1 METVTSNKPKLYALL
16 VGINDYNENI
26 LLAGKKVKFPELYG
40 CVSDANKV
48 RKYLKTESSF
58 ETSIKLLEDHNATKA
73 EIVRQFDDHLGKA
86 GKDDTVLFY
95 FSGHGTQEFADKSV
109 FKSETDNRLESIAC
123 YFSKSDD
130 DFLLADKELRWLIY
144 KLSQKKSHIVTIF
157 DCCHSGDNTRNG
169 YLLKESFANVIEK
182 RGAFVFPQRDWD
194 KFIFSKEIDKNTFLQ
209 LGDTD
214 LLPEG
219 KHYNLSACESDES
232 AVEIS
237 GEAVFTRALLN
248 VLKTSGGNITY
259 YSLNSR
265 IRQYMRNVYEQN
277 PKIYVANQDRTDLFC
292 NFLNKPFDKNKNVFG
307 ELTFN
312 GNSGWQL
319 NLGAIHGIN
328 KKIGPLKIFDPDDLS
343 LKLSGTI

>member
-48 RKYLKTESSF
+48 RKYLKTESYF

-95 FSGHGTQEFADKSV
+95 FSGHGTQEFADKSI

-144 KLSQKKSHIVTIF
+144 KLSQKESHIVTIF
-157 DCCHSGDNTRNG
+157 DCCHSGDNTRN
-169 YLLKESFANVIEK
+169 
-182 RGAFVFPQRDWD
+182 
-194 KFIFSKEIDKNTFLQ
+194 
-209 LGDTD
+209 
-214 LLPEG
+214 
-219 KHYNLSACESDES
+219 
-232 AVEIS
+232 
-237 GEAVFTRALLN
+237 
-248 VLKTSGGNITY
+248 
-259 YSLNSR
+259 
-265 IRQYMRNVYEQN
+265 
-277 PKIYVANQDRTDLFC
+277 
-292 NFLNKPFDKNKNVFG
+292 
-307 ELTFN
+307 
-312 GNSGWQL
+312 
-319 NLGAIHGIN
+319 
-328 KKIGPLKIFDPDDLS
+328 
-343 LKLSGTI
+343 